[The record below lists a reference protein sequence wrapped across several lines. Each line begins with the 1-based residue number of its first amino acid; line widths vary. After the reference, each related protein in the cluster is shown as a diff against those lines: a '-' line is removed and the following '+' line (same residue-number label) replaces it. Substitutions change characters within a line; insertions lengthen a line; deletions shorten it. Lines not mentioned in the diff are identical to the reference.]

1 MQYAQKIQEKLR
13 VEQSQNC
20 SGVILNEQRIP
31 WLKETHYLVEDYDLD
46 GDAPKQFIR
55 VYQYIRDGSVR
66 KNKPKTWIPY
76 IAKTGAKWYPHES
89 VIEYLINR
97 IGQVLGLEMN
107 KVKLYRIN
115 NQIRFLSQYFLE
127 QNETLIH
134 GAEICGDYLEDRAF
148 AEEIANDKTTARE
161 LFTFEFIEEA
171 ILDVFPTHGQDLLRN
186 LVYILTF
193 DALAGNNDRHFYNWA
208 VIRSLSKSGP
218 PPRIAPIYDSS
229 RGLFWNFN
237 VEKIHIYFQN
247 IDNPSFKKF
256 HSYLDKAC
264 PRISIES
271 DKEINHFKLIS
282 YLSSYNSDY
291 RAIVTSMSSSQN
303 EEKVIR
309 LLESE
314 FKPLFSKERYELTKL
329 LIKRRFEI
337 IRSQLLQPDV

>member
-20 SGVILNEQRIP
+20 SGVIFNEQRIP

-55 VYQYIRDGSVR
+55 VYRYIRDGSVR

-97 IGQVLGLEMN
+97 IGQVLGIEMN
-107 KVKLYRIN
+107 EVKLYRIN
-115 NQIRFLSQYFLE
+115 DQIRFLSQYFLE

-171 ILDVFPTHGQDLLRN
+171 ILDVFPTHGQDLLRK

-193 DALAGNNDRHFYNWA
+193 DAIVGNNDRHFYNWA
-208 VIRSLSKSGP
+208 VIRSLSKPGP
-218 PPRIAPIYDSS
+218 PPRIAPVYDSS
-229 RGLFWNFN
+229 RGLFWNFDE
-237 VEKIHIYFQN
+237 EKISSFLRQTA
-247 IDNPSFKKF
+247 DPSFKKYF
-256 HSYLDKAC
+256 KYLEDAC

-271 DKEINHFKLIS
+271 DKAINHFKLIS
-282 YLSSYNSDY
+282 YLSSYNSVY
-291 RAIVTSMSSSQN
+291 ENIVRSISSDQN
-303 EEKVIR
+303 EKKVIQ
-309 LLESE
+309 LLDKE
-314 FKPLFSKERYELTKL
+314 FKFLFSEDRYELTKML
-329 LIKRRFEI
+329 LRKRFEI
-337 IRSQLLQPDV
+337 VRSQV

>member
-1 MQYAQKIQEKLR
+1 MQYARKIQQKLR
-13 VEQSQNC
+13 VEQSQNR
-20 SGVILNEQRIP
+20 SGGILNEQRIP

-55 VYQYIRDGSVR
+55 VYRYIRNGAVR
-66 KNKPKTWIPY
+66 KTKPKTWIPY

-115 NQIRFLSQYFLE
+115 NQIRFLSQYFLQE
-127 QNETLIH
+127 SETLIH

-148 AEEIANDKTTARE
+148 AKAIANDKNTARE

-171 ILDVFPTHGQDLLRN
+171 IKDVFPAYGQELLRK
-186 LVYILTF
+186 LVFILTF
-193 DALAGNNDRHFYNWA
+193 DAIVGNNDRHFYNWA
-208 VIRSLSKSGP
+208 IIRSMSKSGP
-218 PPRIAPIYDSS
+218 PPRMAPVYDSS

-237 VEKIHIYFQN
+237 EEKIRSFHRN
-247 IDNPSFKKF
+247 ISSPSFKKF
-256 HSYLDKAC
+256 SNYLHKAC

-282 YLSSYNSDY
+282 HLASYNSDY
-291 RAIVTSMSSSQN
+291 YEVVKDMSSSQK
-303 EEKVIR
+303 EEEVIR
-309 LLESE
+309 LLERE
-314 FKPLFSKERYELTKL
+314 FKSLFSNERYELTML
-329 LIKRRFEI
+329 LIKKRFEI
-337 IRSQLLQPDV
+337 IRSHL